1 MPTIRFP
8 RSFLV
13 ASLAVC
19 MTIGSVGVG
28 VACTYIQLKAE
39 DDSYIVGRTMEWGT
53 FDLEPALAIVPRG
66 SKLSAMKMP
75 DGKDGATWSARYGF
89 TGISLLGRPAYAD
102 AINEKGLAG
111 HLLYLPGFAEYQAY
125 EPAEASKSIAPTD
138 FLGYFISQFATVE
151 EVKEALDRVRVVPV
165 VEPALGF
172 PAPVHYVINDP
183 SGAEIVIE
191 YVGGK
196 LTTHTKTVGVMTN
209 SPPYDW
215 HLNNL
220 RNYLNLRAVAWPEVD
235 VDGIDLTPIGAGSGM
250 LGLPGD
256 FTPPSRFV
264 RAVALA
270 QTAPATKGGY
280 DTVRE
285 FFNIMDSFN
294 VPLPVVGEKDNPKGF
309 KPLCCS
315 TSTQYTVAFDPANK
329 MMYYHTDDNRTVRS
343 VNLGDIDY
351 DSLNKTVTQELR
363 TQTEAIV
370 DDVTPKL

>member
-1 MPTIRFP
+1 MIKVSAART
-8 RSFLV
+8 LA
-13 ASLAVC
+13 ASVLAVSLL
-19 MTIGSVGVG
+19 IGSIGIAA
-28 VACTYIQLKAE
+28 ACTYIQLKAQ
-39 DDSYIVGRTMEWGT
+39 DDSYVVGRTMEWGT
-53 FDLEPALAIVPRG
+53 FDLEPALVIVPRG
-66 SKLSAMKMP
+66 HELSAMKMP
-75 DGKDGATWSARYGF
+75 DGKDGARWVAKYGF

-102 AINEKGLAG
+102 IINEKGLAG
-111 HLLYLPGFAEYQAY
+111 HLLYLPGFAEYQTY
-125 EPAEASKSIAPTD
+125 EPTEASKSISPTD
-138 FLGYFISQFATVE
+138 FLGYFVSQFATVD
-151 EVKEALDRVRVVPV
+151 EVKEALDTIRVVPV

-172 PAPVHYVINDP
+172 AAPVHYVINDP
-183 SGAEIVIE
+183 TGAELVVE
-191 YVGGK
+191 YVDGK
-196 LTTHTKTVGVMTN
+196 VTTYTKTVGVMTN

-220 RNYLNLRAVAWPEVD
+220 RNYLNLRAVAWPAVD
-235 VDGIDLTPIGAGSGM
+235 VDGIDLKPIGAGSGM

-270 QTAPATKGGY
+270 QTAPPTKGGY
-280 DTVRE
+280 ETVRE

-294 VPLPVVGEKDNPKGF
+294 VPLPVVGEKDNPEKF
-309 KPLCCS
+309 KPLCC

-351 DSLNKTVTQELR
+351 GSLDKVVTQPLR
-363 TQTEAIV
+363 FQTEAII